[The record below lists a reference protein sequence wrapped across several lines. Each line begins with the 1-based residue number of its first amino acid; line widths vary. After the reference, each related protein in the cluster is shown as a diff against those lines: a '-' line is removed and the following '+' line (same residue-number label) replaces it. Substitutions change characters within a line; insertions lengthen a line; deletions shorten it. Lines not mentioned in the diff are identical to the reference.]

1 MRAKAKDIY
10 ENTEY
15 AIVVNGPLDG
25 GIYVPCQWLMGYEYF
40 YIKMM
45 TEPEIIQA
53 ILEKVV
59 EYHIGQWE
67 IILNEVGPYA
77 QVVVLSDDLGTE
89 YAPLMEPS
97 FYRQYIKPAQAR
109 VVKFIKSKADV
120 KILYHCD
127 GAVSDFIEDFI
138 EIGIDAWN
146 PVQVTAVGLNDTADL
161 KRKYGHRLCF
171 WGATCESQ
179 TLMLSKSID
188 EIRLEVKRRIGDLAK
203 DGGLVLSSIHN
214 IKKEVP
220 VENVVAFYDAMYEFG
235 VEYYKKR

>member
-1 MRAKAKDIY
+1 
-10 ENTEY
+10 
-15 AIVVNGPLDG
+15 
-25 GIYVPCQWLMGYEYF
+25 
-40 YIKMM
+40 
-45 TEPEIIQA
+45 
-53 ILEKVV
+53 
-59 EYHIGQWE
+59 
-67 IILNEVGPYA
+67 
-77 QVVVLSDDLGTE
+77 
-89 YAPLMEPS
+89 MEPS